1 MFVPEHDHPPVIKRV
16 AMPDVAPPI
25 LGRRRAPSL
34 PELAHQAV
42 VEAIVD
48 RHFAPGT
55 RLNIDR
61 LAEQLGMSTTPV
73 REALARAA
81 AQRLVI
87 QDNNRGFTVAPLL
100 EENEYHQLFA
110 VRYLLETHAL
120 ANATPRQADVARLT
134 DIVDRMSSMGHGP
147 EYRDFGDFNQADR
160 EFHHR
165 LIATAR
171 NAFLEKAWSDL
182 HFHLHV
188 GRLYAGQGVI
198 DFGYAL
204 REHAAI
210 VDALHRGDRDGA
222 IRAASLHIGEA
233 EKRLKKLLVPR
244 TSPSTH
250 RGSDTSEAGR
260 EV

>member
-1 MFVPEHDHPPVIKRV
+1 MMCEPRLDQAPRLARVVTNDGPPSS
-16 AMPDVAPPI
+16 
-25 LGRRRAPSL
+25 LGRYQAVSL
-34 PELAHQAV
+34 PDLAHQAV

-48 RHFAPGT
+48 RHFAPGR

-100 EENEYHQLFA
+100 GEHEYHQLFE

-120 ANATPRQADVARLT
+120 GNARPQQADVERLT

-147 EYRDFGDFNQADR
+147 EYRDFGDFNRADR
-160 EFHHR
+160 EFHHT
-165 LIATAR
+165 LISTAG
-171 NAFLEKAWSDL
+171 NAFLRKAWADL
-182 HFHLHV
+182 HFHLHI
-188 GRLYAGQGVI
+188 GRLYAGEGVI

-210 VDALHRGDRDGA
+210 VDALQRGDRDGA
-222 IRAASLHIGEA
+222 TSAASFHIEQA
-233 EKRLKKLLVPR
+233 EERLKKLLVPR
-244 TSPSTH
+244 T
-250 RGSDTSEAGR
+250 
-260 EV
+260 